1 MQERPDNY
9 TMRKKERSC
18 SRRDF
23 LKLAT
28 AGVVGVGVVGWL
40 RAGCADGAI
49 ICSRCS
55 AEFDEGHSHQTGP
68 VQGVYCPNCGVEL
81 SRLEYDLRK
90 QSRFDVGKR
99 KAGRVECVWDSAQVP
114 FPNSSRVRRTD
125 KPTLVLSELKI

>member
-1 MQERPDNY
+1 MQERLDNSIV
-9 TMRKKERSC
+9 REKGRSC

-40 RAGCADGAI
+40 RAGRADGVI

-55 AEFDEGHSHQTGP
+55 AEFAEGHSHQAGP

-81 SRLEYDLRK
+81 SRLEYDLRR
-90 QSRFDVGKR
+90 QSKLNVAKRNPGKTD
-99 KAGRVECVWDSAQVP
+99 CVWASAQVP

-125 KPTLVLSELKI
+125 KPTLVLSDLKI